1 MLESNMS
8 CFEQKYEMPG
18 IPVSDGVLCGMFMVV
33 TIEKKAKKFGL
44 FLLSLYLCAEI
55 ESMINAFWWGNNKNN
70 HRGIRWISWD
80 GLCVLKSHSGMGF
93 CKIHDF

>member
-44 FLLSLYLCAEI
+44 FLLSLYLCRRKQTTTTVI
-55 ESMINAFWWGNNKNN
+55 LL
-70 HRGIRWISWD
+70 D
-80 GLCVLKSHSGMGF
+80 VCQL
-93 CKIHDF
+93 